1 MEYLTDEQDCPAI
14 LHLPEVF
21 VKCDADRFLVKETI
35 TRCDIMKAAQALLTQ
50 QLRQTTQP
58 LNHADR
64 VKELAV
70 LHLGELAIECFWVMF
85 LDKKMQLI
93 GFEELFRGTID
104 KAHVY
109 PRELVKRALE
119 LHASSL
125 ILVHNHPSGKTE
137 PSDQDR
143 QLTTLLKSTF
153 DVLELDVIDH
163 IIVGGSD
170 AYSFAEHGEL

>member
-1 MEYLTDEQDCPAI
+1 
-14 LHLPEVF
+14 
-21 VKCDADRFLVKETI
+21 
-35 TRCDIMKAAQALLTQ
+35 
-50 QLRQTTQP
+50 
-58 LNHADR
+58 
-64 VKELAV
+64 
-70 LHLGELAIECFWVMF
+70 MF

-104 KAHVY
+104 RAHVY
-109 PRELVKRALE
+109 PRELVKRALA

-170 AYSFAEHGEL
+170 AYSFAEHGEI